1 MPLMTPPHTDPA
13 QADNVVMTTG
23 SANDPPTPDRL
34 TGIALQTAADVLRA
48 PITLQRWESDKGA
61 VL

>member
-13 QADNVVMTTG
+13 QADNVAMTTD
-23 SANDPPTPDRL
+23 SAKDRPTPDRPR
-34 TGIALQTAADVLRA
+34 GISPQTAADDLRA
-48 PITLQRWESDKGA
+48 PITLQRWKSDKGA

>member
-1 MPLMTPPHTDPA
+1 MTVLYTSPA

-23 SANDPPTPDRL
+23 SAKDPPTPDRL
-34 TGIALQTAADVLRA
+34 RGIALQTAAGVLRA